1 MARRDA
7 FVNLLLTGASGFI
20 GMNLAR
26 TLLARGHQVVTVG
39 RRACPVQGVINVESA
54 RLDATVL
61 QPIMATHHFDV
72 VFHLAAAGVHP
83 ADRDRAELVRVNA
96 ALPSDIIAAAAAS
109 GVNAVVLMGS
119 SAEYAAQ
126 PTNLLNED
134 MPLESHKL
142 YGASKAAGGLLA
154 LATAAEHGLPAAVLR
169 AFNVYGPGEGAH
181 RLLPSLISNL
191 RCSKAVDLSAG
202 TQIRDFLYVDDAC
215 DGLVATALALLE
227 GRMKNGAYNLSTG
240 TKTSVRDFASAL
252 ARQMGADESLLRF
265 GALAL
270 RPDDLPV
277 VVGDPA
283 RLQQATGWRA
293 NHSLDDGLGAAL
305 RQIASN

>member
-1 MARRDA
+1 M
-7 FVNLLLTGASGFI
+7 NLLLTGASGFI
-20 GMNLAR
+20 GINLAR
-26 TLLARGHQVVTVG
+26 TLLARGHQVVAVG
-39 RRACPVQGVINVESA
+39 RRSCPVEGVLNVESA
-54 RLDATVL
+54 RLDTTVL
-61 QPIMATHHFDV
+61 QQVMAAHRFDV

-96 ALPSDIIAAAAAS
+96 TLPSEVVAAAS
-109 GVNAVVLMGS
+109 LSGVDAVVLMGS

-126 PTNLLNED
+126 PAEMLRED

-142 YGASKAAGGLLA
+142 YGASKAAGGLLG
-154 LATAAEHGLPAAVLR
+154 LATAAEQGLPAAVLR
-169 AFNVYGPGEGAH
+169 AFNVYGPGEGPH
-181 RLLPSLISNL
+181 RLLPSLVDKL
-191 RCSKAVDLSAG
+191 QCSKAVDLSAG

-240 TKTSVRDFASAL
+240 TKTSVRDFARAL
-252 ARQMGADESLLRF
+252 ARHMSADESLLRF

-277 VVGDPA
+277 VVGDPTG
-283 RLQQATGWRA
+283 LQEATGWRA
-293 NHSLDDGLGAAL
+293 NRSLDDGLDAAL

>member
-1 MARRDA
+1 M
-7 FVNLLLTGASGFI
+7 NLLLTGASGFI
-20 GMNLAR
+20 GINLAR
-26 TLLARGHQVVTVG
+26 TLLVRGHQVVAVG
-39 RRACPVQGVINVESA
+39 RRPCPVEGVLNFESA
-54 RLDATVL
+54 QLDATVL
-61 QPIMATHHFDV
+61 QQVMAAHKFDV

-83 ADRDRAELVRVNA
+83 QDRNWAELVRVNA
-96 ALPSDIIAAAAAS
+96 TLPSEVVAAARAS
-109 GVNAVVLMGS
+109 KIGAVVLMGS
-119 SAEYAAQ
+119 SAEYSAQ
-126 PTNLLNED
+126 PTDLLTED

-154 LATAAEHGLPAAVLR
+154 LATAAEQGLPVAVLR

-181 RLLPSLISNL
+181 RLLPSLIHSL
-191 RCSKAVDLSAG
+191 QCSKAVALSAG

-215 DGLVATALALLE
+215 DGLVVTALALTE

-252 ARQMGADESLLRF
+252 AGRMGADESLLRF

-283 RLQQATGWRA
+283 RLRQATGWRA
-293 NHSLDDGLGAAL
+293 SHSLDDGLGATL

>member
-1 MARRDA
+1 M
-7 FVNLLLTGASGFI
+7 NLLLTGASGFI

-26 TLLARGHQVVTVG
+26 TLLARGHRVVAIG
-39 RRACPVQGVINVESA
+39 RRACSVEGVLNIESA

-61 QPIMATHHFDV
+61 QQVMAAHRFDV

-83 ADRDRAELVRVNA
+83 QDRNRTELVRVNA
-96 ALPSDIIAAAAAS
+96 MLPSDVVAAANAS
-109 GVNAVVLMGS
+109 GIGAVVLMGS

-126 PTNLLNED
+126 HMDMLTED

-154 LATAAEHGLPAAVLR
+154 LATAAEQGLPVAVLR
-169 AFNVYGPGEGAH
+169 AFNVYGPGEAAH
-181 RLLPSLISNL
+181 RLLPSLIYNL
-191 RCSKAVDLSAG
+191 QCSKAVDLSVG

-215 DGLVATALALLE
+215 DGLAVAALALIE

-240 TKTSVRDFASAL
+240 TETSVRDFASAL
-252 ARQMGADESLLRF
+252 AGHMGADESLLRF

-293 NHSLDDGLGAAL
+293 SHSLDDGLRATL